1 MWLSKCLL
9 FSMIFIR
16 VCTMHKVFAFLL
28 CSVLLTSLS
37 YSQSVILTNWSTLSS
52 LQTVRDVS
60 LDSKGNLWAAT
71 SGGVFRYEPTSRSVT
86 EYRNIN
92 ALQSLDTRTVY
103 GTPEGKV
110 YVGGGDGALD
120 IVNEDST
127 WTNITDIVR
136 ANEYPKRGI
145 NDMTSRGD
153 TLFIATDFGVVTL
166 GISNELFIETID
178 RIGSFQEKTR
188 ISGVVIFR
196 DSIWVATDAGVAV
209 APLAV
214 ATLRLPS
221 EWYVINTIGDKVNPL
236 VGFIHTDGTTLA
248 IAEGSSAY
256 TWNGKTFDRLFEAP
270 SAINGLSIANSTVYA
285 STSAGV
291 VTASEQLQIPFT
303 GPLTGHASITQNENI
318 VIIGFVKYKAIQTW
332 DGAELL
338 PISINSPISS
348 QFARIDVDINGG
360 VWVATDVDPPRTGLG
375 VSYFNGTTWTN
386 YTSANT
392 PELKTDACYRVSA
405 LSNGNIYIGTWGGGA
420 LKFKLTDSIPEIMR
434 LDNNNSALQGIAID
448 PKYVLSADVVLD
460 RKGVEWMVNEQSANQ
475 LLIGINTD
483 GSSVGYFNCADP
495 GNTAYRTIAVD
506 EAGNKW
512 VGSYLSN
519 GVTVF
524 NEKDSSTSSDD
535 ICNSVQTS
543 NSQIP
548 DNAISALRTD
558 RTGALWIGTPKG
570 VAVVSSPW
578 AVTNTTIPF
587 LRRVA
592 ALGSAIVN
600 DIYVDAL
607 NYKWVATTGGV
618 YVLNEDGTEVLAS
631 ITRSNAPLLDDNVK
645 SVAVDVNTGIAYF
658 GTSFGCS
665 VAQSSSIRPLATYAL
680 SFSPQPFT
688 PQADGELIMDGLAE
702 NSDVRILTVGGFM
715 VSAMQTRGRQ
725 ALWDGRDIHGNY
737 VPPGV
742 YLVVVKSATT
752 GESSLGKVMVK

>member
-1 MWLSKCLL
+1 MPKLS
-9 FSMIFIR
+9 
-16 VCTMHKVFAFLL
+16 AFLL
-28 CSVLLTSLS
+28 CSLLLTNLS
-37 YSQSVILTNWSTLSS
+37 YSQSVVLTNWSTLSS

-71 SGGVFRYEPTSRSVT
+71 SGGVFRVHPESRSVT

-92 ALQSLDTRTVY
+92 ALQSLDARTVY
-103 GTPEGKV
+103 GAPEGKV
-110 YVGGGDGALD
+110 YVGGGNGALD

-145 NDMTSRGD
+145 NDMISRGD
-153 TLFIATDFGVVTL
+153 TLIIATDFGVVTL
-166 GISNELFIETID
+166 SIAKELFIETID
-178 RIGSFQEKTR
+178 RIGSLQEKTR
-188 ISGVVIFR
+188 VNGVVIFR

-221 EWYVINTIGDKVNPL
+221 EWFVISTIGDKVNPL
-236 VGFIHTDGTTLA
+236 VGFIHTDGSTLT
-248 IAEGSSAY
+248 IAEGSSVY
-256 TWNGKTFDRLFEAP
+256 TWNGASFVRLFEAP
-270 SAINGLSIANSTVYA
+270 SLINGLSISNSNVYA

-291 VTASEQLQIPFT
+291 LTATEQLQIPFT
-303 GPLTGHASITQNENI
+303 GPLTGHASIVQNENI
-318 VIIGFVKYKAIQTW
+318 VIIGFVKYKAMQIW
-332 DGAELL
+332 DGAELEL
-338 PISINSPISS
+338 ISINSPISS
-348 QFARIDVDINGG
+348 QFAGIDVDINGG

-375 VSYFNGTTWTN
+375 VSYFNGATWTN
-386 YTSANT
+386 YTTANT

-405 LSNGNIYIGTWGGGA
+405 LSNGKVYIGTWGGGA
-420 LKFKLTDSIPEIMR
+420 LEIKLTDTIPEVKR
-434 LDNNNSALQGIAID
+434 LDNNNSALQGITID

-460 RKGVEWMVNEQSANQ
+460 NKGVAWMVNEQSSNQ
-475 LLIGINTD
+475 LMISINTD
-483 GSSVGYFNCADP
+483 GSSVGYYNCADP

-512 VGSYLSN
+512 VGSYISN
-519 GVTVF
+519 GITVF
-524 NEKDSSTSSDD
+524 NEKDPSTSSDD
-535 ICNSVQTS
+535 ICNSVQLA

-548 DNAISALRTD
+548 DNLISALKTD

-570 VAVVSSPW
+570 AAVISSPW
-578 AVTNTTIPF
+578 AVTNTTLPY
-587 LRRVA
+587 LRRIP
-592 ALGSAIVN
+592 ALGNAIVN

-607 NYKWVATTGGV
+607 NYKWIATTGGV

-631 ITRSNAPLLDDNVK
+631 ITRSNAPLLDDNIR
-645 SVAVDVNTGIAYF
+645 SVAVDINTGIAYF
-658 GTSFGCS
+658 GTAFGCS
-665 VAQSSSIRPLATYAL
+665 VAQSSSIRPLEKYAL
-680 SFSPQPFT
+680 SFRPQPFT
-688 PQADGELIMDGLAE
+688 PQTDGELILDGLAE
-702 NSDVRILTVGGFM
+702 DSDVRILTVGGFM
-715 VSAMQTRGRQ
+715 VGAMQTRGRQ